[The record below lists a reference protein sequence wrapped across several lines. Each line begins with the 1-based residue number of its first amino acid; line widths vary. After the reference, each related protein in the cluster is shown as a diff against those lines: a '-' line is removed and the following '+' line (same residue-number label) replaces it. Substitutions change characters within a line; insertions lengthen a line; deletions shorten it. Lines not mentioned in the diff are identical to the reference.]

1 VWSLCHSPEAPNGF
15 VLAFAGGSEIRASE
29 AWLHVALQLSAGGPE
44 SVNGDEGVKPPW
56 NDSSKCIAEVG
67 R

>member
-44 SVNGDEGVKPPW
+44 SVNGDEGVKPP
-56 NDSSKCIAEVG
+56 
-67 R
+67 